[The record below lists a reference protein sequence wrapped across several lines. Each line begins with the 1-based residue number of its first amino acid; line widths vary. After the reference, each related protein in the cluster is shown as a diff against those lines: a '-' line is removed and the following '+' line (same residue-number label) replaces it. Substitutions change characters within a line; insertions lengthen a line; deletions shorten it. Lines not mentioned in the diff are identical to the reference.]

1 MNLKTYLTLTVMVL
15 AGSHLHAAGRT
26 DLFDGKTL
34 VGWIRYGGE
43 HEYTVR
49 DGLIIGK
56 VVEGETSSYLCT
68 DRHFGDFELTFEVKY
83 LVGGVNSGCQLRSLI
98 REEDGEKKFM
108 KKGAIYGPQVE
119 INLRTNNDSGN
130 IYGQGLGTDYLK
142 PKKKSIKSFRPTEWN
157 CIRVVANGPRIQT
170 WINGEAVA
178 DIVNEEVYR
187 MNPKGMIG
195 LQIHKVKEGTGPY
208 EIAWKNIR
216 ITELDDESNDEK
228 IE

>member
-1 MNLKTYLTLTVMVL
+1 VNLRPFFALMIPLIL
-15 AGSHLHAAGRT
+15 AGGLPAAEWVE
-26 DLFDGKTL
+26 LFDGKTL
-34 VGWIRYGGE
+34 DGWTRYGGE
-43 HEYTVR
+43 HEYSVR

-68 DRHFGDFELTFEVKY
+68 DRQFGDFELTFEVKY

-98 REEDGEKKFM
+98 RKEDGEKNFM
-108 KKGAIYGPQVE
+108 KKGTIYGPQVE

-157 CIRVVANGPRIQT
+157 RIRVAAKGPRIQT

-178 DIVNEEVYR
+178 DIVNEDVYR
-187 MNPKGMIG
+187 TNPKGMIG
-195 LQIHKVKEGTGPY
+195 LQIHKVKKGTGPY

-216 ITELDDESNDEK
+216 ITELKDER
-228 IE
+228 

>member
-1 MNLKTYLTLTVMVL
+1 MNPKSPPVLTVFFVL
-15 AGSHLHAAGRT
+15 ASSLSAAEVVE
-26 DLFDGKTL
+26 LFDGKTL
-34 VGWIRYGGE
+34 DGWTRYGGE
-43 HEYTVR
+43 HEYSVR
-49 DGLIIGK
+49 DGMIIGK

-68 DRHFGDFELTFEVKY
+68 GRHFGDFELTFEVRY

-98 REEDGEKKFM
+98 RQEDGEKNFT

-142 PKKKSIKSFRPTEWN
+142 PKKKSITSFRPTEWN
-157 CIRVVANGPRIQT
+157 RIRVVAKGPRIQT

-178 DIVNEEVYR
+178 DIVNEDVYR
-187 MNPKGMIG
+187 TNPRGMIG

-216 ITELDDESNDEK
+216 ITELEDETSSPAK
-228 IE
+228 